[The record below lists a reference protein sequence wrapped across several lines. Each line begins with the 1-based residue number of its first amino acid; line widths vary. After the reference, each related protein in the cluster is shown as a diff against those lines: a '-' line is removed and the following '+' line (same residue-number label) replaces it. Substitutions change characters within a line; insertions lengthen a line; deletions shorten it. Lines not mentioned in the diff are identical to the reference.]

1 MKFWDTSA
9 LLPLCLQESQTSVLR
24 KLVDQDGEIVAW
36 WGALIEGYSA
46 LARLR
51 REEELTMEQESHA
64 RQLLTRL
71 ASFWAEVRPSN
82 LVRDQAARA
91 LLIHPLRAADALQ
104 LAAALIWS
112 GNQTTD
118 QEFVCLDHRL
128 RDAAYQEGFKVVP

>member
-128 RDAAYQEGFKVVP
+128 RGAAYQEGFKVVP